1 MVATYPDARGSIRAL
16 LDDLG
21 QTYYNLTTDFAKSLP
36 AFLIYATGGSERFPF
51 REDRITVQA
60 YAVGSTAANRAAEQA
75 RAALAGGPHDGL
87 GDTLL
92 DRIDVETVP
101 VEVPQ
106 YEGQPAMVT
115 ATYRV
120 QTRAL

>member
-1 MVATYPDARGSIRAL
+1 MATYPDARAGVRAL
-16 LDDLG
+16 LKPLG
-21 QTYYNLTTDFAKSLP
+21 ATYYVLTTDFAKSLP
-36 AFLIYATGGSERFPF
+36 AFLVYATGGSERFPF

-60 YAVGSTAANRAAEQA
+60 YADGSTAAHKAAERA
-75 RAALAGGPHDGL
+75 RAVLAGGPRDGV
-87 GDTLL
+87 GDTVL
-92 DRIDVETVP
+92 DQVEFEVVP